1 MWFAAYSGNL
11 GEPER
16 GAEIVDRA
24 LRLNPRFPPWYRNAM
39 REAYFFVGRF
49 EDAAKAIL
57 GREPGSS
64 NVSDKMLLAAA
75 YGHLGRAEDARRA
88 AEALVKEMPAFS
100 AELALNFNYF
110 FARQRER
117 DLFVEGFRKVGLRV
131 CATAAELAPYP
142 NATRLPECVK
152 A

>member
-16 GAEIVDRA
+16 GAAIVDRA

-39 REAYFFVGRF
+39 REAYFFAGRF

-64 NVSDKMLLAAA
+64 NVSDKMLLAAS
-75 YGHLGRAEDARRA
+75 YGHLGDADGARRA
-88 AEALVKEMPAFS
+88 AEALRKDVPAFS
-100 AELALNFNYF
+100 AELGFNFNYF
-110 FARQRER
+110 FIRQRER
-117 DLFVEGFRKVGLRV
+117 DLFVEGHRQVDAVEDG
-131 CATAAELAPYP
+131 EAP
-142 NATRLPECVK
+142 
-152 A
+152 